1 MRYFSMSNRITIT
14 CSNTLSRFEVEAGS
28 TLSQVAE
35 QMAVKGEYPVI
46 AGYVNNRL
54 RELKMPLYE
63 SCEVRFVDRT
73 SFSGARV
80 YERTVS
86 FVMQKAVEDLFPDFH
101 LRIRHSIG
109 GNGFYCDIE
118 GLELTE
124 AHVES
129 IESRMQEIV
138 EFDIPISRLKLP
150 TDEIRGIYVEHE
162 YFDKVELLDTRPR
175 LYSTIYQ
182 IDQTYGY
189 FYGSLAPS
197 SGYVDLFR
205 VRPYYN
211 GILLSLPQRDKP
223 SLIGLPFRQE
233 KLFDIFREYQ
243 SWSKIMGVP
252 TVGKLNTK
260 VLEGDSSE
268 LIKIAEAFHEKKLS
282 KVADSIAQKVEEGVK
297 MVLISGPSSSG
308 KTTSAKR
315 LGIHLQVLGLDPVLI
330 SLDDY
335 FVNREDTPKDE
346 NGEYDFEA
354 LEAID
359 IAQFNDHLQ
368 RLCAGETIA
377 VPRYDFISG
386 TRKWHDNPLTLSDKS
401 ILIVEGIHA
410 LNPALTPVIEE
421 ALKFKIYV
429 SCITSVAMDNL
440 SRISTSDNRLLRRLT
455 RDYTQRG
462 ANGIATLARWGSV
475 RRGEECHIFPYQ
487 EQADVIINSSLFYE
501 ISVIRSFVEPIL
513 HEVPNTVP
521 EYDQAR
527 RLLRFLDNF
536 APISP
541 DEIPPT
547 SILREF
553 IGGSS
558 FKY

>member
-1 MRYFSMSNRITIT
+1 MNQEISILCT
-14 CSNTLSRFEVEAGS
+14 NTSSTLTLEAGS
-28 TLSQVAE
+28 TLE
-35 QMAVKGEYPVI
+35 QIAAITSATLRYPII

-54 RELKMPLYE
+54 RELKSPVYE
-63 SCEVRFVDRT
+63 SSTVTFIDRT

-80 YERTVS
+80 YERTAS
-86 FVMQKAVEDLFPDFH
+86 FIMQKAIEDLFPEHH

-109 GNGFYCDIE
+109 NNGFYCEVDGIE
-118 GLELTE
+118 RLST
-124 AHVES
+124 AQIHS
-129 IESRMQEIV
+129 IEQRMHEIIRL
-138 EFDIPISRLKLP
+138 DLPIIRTKRP
-150 TDEIRGIYVEHE
+150 TDEIRQIYSERG
-162 YFDKVELLDTRPR
+162 YFDKVELLETRPR
-175 LYSTIYQ
+175 LYSVLYQ
-182 IDQTYGY
+182 LDHTYGY

-197 SGYVDLFR
+197 AAYVDLFEL
-205 VRPYYN
+205 RPYYK
-211 GILLSLPQRDKP
+211 GAILALPQRNNPAKIVP
-223 SLIGLPFRQE
+223 AVRQE

-243 SWSKIMGVP
+243 SWVNIMGVP
-252 TVGKLNTK
+252 TVGKLNAK

-282 KVADSIAQKVEEGVK
+282 TVADSIAADVEQGGR

-308 KTTSAKR
+308 KTTTAKR

-335 FVNREDTPKDE
+335 FVNRVDTPKDE
-346 NGEYDFEA
+346 NGNYDFEA

-359 IAQFNDHLQ
+359 IAQFNDHLR
-368 RLCAGETIA
+368 RLFAGESIA
-377 VPRYDFISG
+377 IPRYDFISG
-386 TRKWHDNPLTLSDKS
+386 TRKWHDHPLTLSPSS

-410 LNPALTPVIEE
+410 LNPALTPAIEE
-421 ALKFKIYV
+421 SLKYKIYV

-455 RDYTQRG
+455 RDYTGRG
-462 ANGIATLARWGSV
+462 KSAIDTLSQWGSV
-475 RRGEECHIFPYQ
+475 RRGEERHIFPYQ
-487 EQADVIINSSLFYE
+487 EEADVIINSSLFYE
-501 ISVIRSFVEPIL
+501 ISVIRAFAEPIL

-536 APISP
+536 APIEPS
-541 DEIPPT
+541 EIPPT

>member
-1 MRYFSMSNRITIT
+1 MANKITII
-14 CSNTLSRFEVEAGS
+14 CANTSTTLEVEAGS
-28 TLSQVAE
+28 TLSQVSALLSIE
-35 QMAVKGEYPVI
+35 GEYPII

-54 RELKMPLYE
+54 RELERPLYQ
-63 SCEVRFVDRT
+63 SATVRFVDRT

-80 YERTVS
+80 YERTIS
-86 FVMQKAVEDLFPDFH
+86 FIMQKAVEDLFPEHH

-109 GNGFYCDIE
+109 GSGFYCEVDGIEQLSLEQIQSLKQRMRDI
-118 GLELTE
+118 
-124 AHVES
+124 
-129 IESRMQEIV
+129 IESDMPIV
-138 EFDIPISRLKLP
+138 HTKRP
-150 TDEIRGIYVEHE
+150 TDQVREIYSERG
-162 YFDKVELLDTRPR
+162 YFDKVQLLDTRPR
-175 LYSTIYQ
+175 LYSTLYQ
-182 IDQTYGY
+182 IGQTYGY

-197 SGYVDLFR
+197 SRYIDLFELL
-205 VRPYYN
+205 PYYK
-211 GILLSLPQRDKP
+211 GVALVLPQRDTP
-223 SLIGLPFRQE
+223 SKIGSVPQQE

-243 SWSKIMGVP
+243 SWVDIMGVP
-252 TVGKLNTK
+252 TVGKLNAK
-260 VLEGDSSE
+260 VLAGDSSE
-268 LIKIAEAFHEKKLS
+268 LIKIAEAFHERKLS
-282 KVADSIAQKVEEGVK
+282 RVADSIAEDVERGGR

-308 KTTSAKR
+308 KTTTAKR
-315 LGIHLQVLGLDPVLI
+315 LGIHLQVLGLKPILI

-335 FVNREDTPKDE
+335 FVNRDQTPKDA
-346 NGEYDFEA
+346 NGQYDFEA

-368 RLCAGETIA
+368 RLFAGESVAI
-377 VPRYDFISG
+377 PRYDFISG
-386 TRKWHDNPLTLSDKS
+386 TRKWHDHPLTLTSDS

-410 LNPALTPVIEE
+410 LNPALTPVIDDS
-421 ALKFKIYV
+421 LKYKIYV

-462 ANGIATLARWGSV
+462 KNGRETLAQWGSV
-475 RRGEECHIFPYQ
+475 RRGEERHIFPYQ

-501 ISVIRSFVEPIL
+501 ISVIRAFAEPIL

-521 EYDQAR
+521 EYDQAC

-536 APISP
+536 TSIDPA
-541 DEIPPT
+541 EIPPT
-547 SILREF
+547 SVLREF

>member
-1 MRYFSMSNRITIT
+1 MAHKITIL
-14 CSNTLSRFEVEAGS
+14 CNNTSSTIEVEAGS
-28 TLSQVAE
+28 TLGEIAAQLDIESQ
-35 QMAVKGEYPVI
+35 YPLI

-54 RELKMPLYE
+54 RELGRPLYE
-63 SCEVRFVDRT
+63 SSSVRLVDRT

-80 YERTVS
+80 YERTAS
-86 FVMQKAVEDLFPDFH
+86 FIMQKAVEDLFPDHH
-101 LRIRHSIG
+101 LRIRHSVG
-109 GNGFYCDIE
+109 GNGFYCEIDGIE
-118 GLELTE
+118 EVSTSQIN
-124 AHVES
+124 S
-129 IESRMQEIV
+129 IELRMKEIIQ
-138 EFDIPISRLKLP
+138 FDMPIIHSKCP
-150 TDEIRGIYVEHE
+150 TDQVRQIYHERG

-175 LYSTIYQ
+175 LYSTLYQ
-182 IDQTYGY
+182 IGHTYGY

-197 SGYVDLFR
+197 SGYVDLFDL
-205 VRPYYN
+205 RPYYK
-211 GILLSLPQRDKP
+211 GILLALPLRESP
-223 SLIGLPFRQE
+223 SAIGRSPRQE

-243 SWSKIMGVP
+243 SWVNIMGVP
-252 TVGKLNTK
+252 TVGKLNAK
-260 VLEGDSSE
+260 VLAGDSSE
-268 LIKIAEAFHEKKLS
+268 LIKIAEAFHEKKFS
-282 KVADSIAQKVEEGVK
+282 TVADTIATEVEQGGR

-308 KTTSAKR
+308 KTTTAKR
-315 LGIHLQVLGLDPVLI
+315 LGTHLRVLGLDPVLI

-359 IAQFNDHLQ
+359 IKQFNDHLQ
-368 RLCAGETIA
+368 RLFAGESVAI
-377 VPRYDFISG
+377 PRYDFISG
-386 TRKWHDNPLTLSDKS
+386 TRKWHDNPLTLSPSS

-410 LNPALTPVIEE
+410 LNPALTPVIDDS
-421 ALKFKIYV
+421 LKFKIYV

-462 ANGIATLARWGSV
+462 ANGVSTLARWGSV
-475 RRGEECHIFPYQ
+475 RRGEERHIFPFQ
-487 EQADVIINSSLFYE
+487 EQADLIINSSLFYE
-501 ISVIRSFVEPIL
+501 ISVIRTFVEPIL
-513 HEVPNTVP
+513 HEVPNTVA

-536 APISP
+536 IPISP
-541 DEIPPT
+541 SEIPPT

>member
-1 MRYFSMSNRITIT
+1 MSNKITI
-14 CSNTLSRFEVEAGS
+14 CCLNTSTNFEVAAGS
-28 TLSQVAE
+28 TLKEIATLITLESC
-35 QMAVKGEYPVI
+35 YPII

-54 RELKMPLYE
+54 RELNTPLYE
-63 SCEVRFVDRT
+63 SSTIRFVDRCT
-73 SFSGARV
+73 FAGAKV

-86 FVMQKAVEDLFPDFH
+86 LIMQKAVEDLFPENH

-109 GNGFYCDIE
+109 GSSFYCEVDGIE
-118 GLELTE
+118 QLTV
-124 AHVES
+124 AQIKS
-129 IESRMQEIV
+129 IERRMKEII
-138 EFDIPISRLKLP
+138 EFDMPIIRTKIP
-150 TDEIRGIYVEHE
+150 TDQVRKIYCERGYN
-162 YFDKVELLDTRPR
+162 DKVNLLDTRPR
-175 LYSTIYQ
+175 LYSVVYQ

-197 SGYVDLFR
+197 SGYVDLFDL
-205 VRPYYN
+205 RPYYK
-211 GILLSLPQRDKP
+211 GVLLALPKGDAP
-223 SLIGLPFRQE
+223 SKIGSAPRPE

-243 SWSKIMGVP
+243 RWVDIMGVP

-260 VLEGDSSE
+260 VLEGDASE
-268 LIKIAEAFHEKKLS
+268 MIKIAEAFHEKKLS
-282 KVADSIAQKVEEGVK
+282 RVADDIESALERGVR

-308 KTTSAKR
+308 KTTTAKR
-315 LGIHLQVLGLDPVLI
+315 LGIDLQVLGLSPVLI

-335 FVNREDTPKDE
+335 FVNREDSPKDE

-354 LEAID
+354 LETVD
-359 IAQFNDHLQ
+359 VPQFNNDLQ
-368 RLCAGETIA
+368 RLFAGESVAI
-377 VPRYDFISG
+377 PRYDFISG
-386 TRKWHDNPLTLSDKS
+386 TRKWHDQPLTLSPQS

-410 LNPALTPVIEE
+410 LNPALTPAIEE
-421 ALKFKIYV
+421 SMKYKIYV

-462 ANGIATLARWGSV
+462 ANGVSTLARWSSV
-475 RRGEECHIFPYQ
+475 RRGEERHIFPYQ

-501 ISVIRSFVEPIL
+501 ISVIRPFVEPIL

-536 APISP
+536 VAIDPT
-541 DEIPPT
+541 EIPPT

>member
-1 MRYFSMSNRITIT
+1 MGNKIKIL
-14 CSNTLSRFEVEAGS
+14 CSNTSTTYEVEAGS
-28 TLSQVAE
+28 TLGEVA
-35 QMAVKGEYPVI
+35 QLIGAKCQYPII
-46 AGYVNNRL
+46 AGYVDNRL
-54 RELKMPLYE
+54 RELKHLLYQ
-63 SCEVRFVDRT
+63 SATVKFVDRT

-80 YERTVS
+80 YERTLS
-86 FVMQKAVEDLFPDFH
+86 FVMQKAVEDLFPEHH
-101 LRIRHSIG
+101 LRIRHSLGISC
-109 GNGFYCDIE
+109 FYCEVDGIARLTFSQIKAIE
-118 GLELTE
+118 R
-124 AHVES
+124 
-129 IESRMQEIV
+129 RMREII
-138 EFDIPISRLKLP
+138 EFDRPIHRSKRP
-150 TDEIRGIYVEHE
+150 TDEVRMIYRERGYL
-162 YFDKVELLDTRPR
+162 DKVQLLDTRPR
-175 LYSTIYQ
+175 LYSALYQ

-197 SGYVDLFR
+197 SGYVDLFDI
-205 VRPYYN
+205 RPYYN
-211 GILLSLPQRDKP
+211 GALLVLPQRSNP
-223 SLIGLPFRQE
+223 SKIGSSIGQE

-243 SWSKIMGVP
+243 SWVNIMGVP

-282 KVADSIAQKVEEGVK
+282 TVADTIATEVEQGRR

-308 KTTSAKR
+308 KTTTAKR

-346 NGEYDFEA
+346 NGVYDYEA

-359 IAQFNDHLQ
+359 IAQFNDHLE
-368 RLCAGETIA
+368 RLFAGESVAI
-377 VPRYDFISG
+377 PRYDFISG
-386 TRKWHDNPLTLSDKS
+386 TRKWHENPLTLSPTS

-410 LNPALTPVIEE
+410 LNPALTPVIDD
-421 ALKFKIYV
+421 ALKYKIYV

-462 ANGIATLARWGSV
+462 KDAVSTLSQWGSV
-475 RRGEECHIFPYQ
+475 RRGEERHIFPFQ
-487 EQADVIINSSLFYE
+487 GCADVIINTSLFYE
-501 ISVIRSFVEPIL
+501 ISVIRAFAEPIL
-513 HEVPNTVP
+513 HEVPNTVI

-536 APISP
+536 APIDP
-541 DEIPPT
+541 KEIPPT
-547 SILREF
+547 SVLREF

>member
-1 MRYFSMSNRITIT
+1 MANKITIICGDT
-14 CSNTLSRFEVEAGS
+14 SKVYEVAAGS
-28 TLSQVAE
+28 TL
-35 QMAVKGEYPVI
+35 GEIAKLTAAQSKYPII

-54 RELKMPLYE
+54 RELNRALYE
-63 SCEVRFVDRT
+63 SSTVRFVDRS

-80 YERTVS
+80 YERTAS
-86 FVMQKAVEDLFPDFH
+86 FVMQKAVEDLFPQYH

-109 GNGFYCDIE
+109 HSGFYCEVDGIE
-118 GLELTE
+118 KLSAEQIASINGRMLEI
-124 AHVES
+124 
-129 IESRMQEIV
+129 IEL
-138 EFDIPISRLKLP
+138 DLPIIHTKRP
-150 TDEIRGIYVEHE
+150 TDQVRQIYFERGYN
-162 YFDKVELLDTRPR
+162 DKVQLLDTLPR
-175 LYSTIYQ
+175 LYSALYQ
-182 IDQTYGY
+182 LDQTYGY

-197 SGYVDLFR
+197 TGYVDLFEL
-205 VRPYYN
+205 RPYYN
-211 GILLSLPQRDKP
+211 GAILALPQRNKP
-223 SLIGLPFRQE
+223 SQIGSSPRQE

-243 SWSKIMGVP
+243 SWVKIMGVP
-252 TVGKLNTK
+252 TVGELNTK
-260 VLEGDSSE
+260 VLKGDSSE

-282 KVADSIAQKVEEGVK
+282 TVADTIALNVEHGGR

-308 KTTSAKR
+308 KTTTAKR

-335 FVNREDTPKDE
+335 FVNRTDTPKDE
-346 NGEYDFEA
+346 NGEYDYEA

-359 IAQFNDHLQ
+359 IAQFNKHLEE
-368 RLCAGETIA
+368 LFAGKSVAI
-377 VPRYDFISG
+377 PRYDFISG
-386 TRKWHDNPLTLSDKS
+386 TRKWHDHPLTLSPSS

-410 LNPALTPVIEE
+410 LNPALTPVIDE

-462 ANGIATLARWGSV
+462 KNAIETLSGWSSV
-475 RRGEECHIFPYQ
+475 RRGEERHIFPYQ
-487 EQADVIINSSLFYE
+487 EEADIIINSSLFYE
-501 ISVIRSFVEPIL
+501 ISVIRAFAEPIL

-541 DEIPPT
+541 TEIPPT

>member
-1 MRYFSMSNRITIT
+1 MANKITII
-14 CSNTLSRFEVEAGS
+14 CGNTSSKVEVDAGS
-28 TLSQVAE
+28 TLSQIANLLNIS
-35 QMAVKGEYPVI
+35 GEYPLI
-46 AGYVNNRL
+46 ASYVNNRL
-54 RELKMPLYE
+54 RELETPIYE
-63 SCEVRFVDRT
+63 SSTVKFVDRT
-73 SFSGARV
+73 SFPGARV

-86 FVMQKAVEDLFPDFH
+86 LVMQKAVEDIFPEFH

-109 GNGFYCDIE
+109 GNGFYCEIDGLDKITSNDIDR
-118 GLELTE
+118 
-124 AHVES
+124 
-129 IESRMQEIV
+129 IEERMKEIIAL
-138 EFDIPISRLKLP
+138 DMPINRIKLP
-150 TDEIRGIYVEHE
+150 TDEVRAIYSQRGYS
-162 YFDKVELLDTRPR
+162 DKVELLETRPR
-175 LYSTIYQ
+175 LYSTVYQ

-197 SGYVDLFR
+197 SGYIDLFDLQ
-205 VRPYYN
+205 PYCN
-211 GILLSLPQRDKP
+211 GILLALPCRENP
-223 SLIGLPFRQE
+223 SVIGTSPRQE

-243 SWSKIMGVP
+243 RWVDIMGVP
-252 TVGKLNTK
+252 TVGKLNAK

-268 LIKIAEAFHEKKLS
+268 MIKIAEAFHEKKLS
-282 KVADSIAQKVEEGVK
+282 TVADAIVEDVDRGGR

-308 KTTSAKR
+308 KTTTAKR

-335 FVNREDTPKDE
+335 FVDREATPKDAS
-346 NGEYDFEA
+346 GEYDFEA

-359 IAQFNDHLQ
+359 IPQFNDHLQ
-368 RLCAGETIA
+368 RLFAGESVAI
-377 VPRYDFISG
+377 PRYDFISG
-386 TRKWHDNPLTLSDKS
+386 TRKWHDHPLTLTPRS

-410 LNPALTPVIEE
+410 LNPALTPAIEE
-421 ALKFKIYV
+421 SLKYKIYV

-455 RDYTQRG
+455 RDYSGRG
-462 ANGIATLARWGSV
+462 ANGISTLARWGSV
-475 RRGEECHIFPYQ
+475 RRGEERHIFPYQ

-536 APISP
+536 APIDPS
-541 DEIPPT
+541 EIPPT

>member
-1 MRYFSMSNRITIT
+1 MVNKIMIHCI
-14 CSNTLSRFEVEAGS
+14 NTQSQIEVDAGS
-28 TLSQVAE
+28 TLSQIAQLAAAE
-35 QMAVKGEYPVI
+35 SQYPII

-54 RELKMPLYE
+54 RELNRPLYE
-63 SCEVRFVDRT
+63 SSTVRFVDRT
-73 SFSGARV
+73 SFCGARV

-86 FVMQKAVEDLFPDFH
+86 FIMQKAVEDLYPSSH
-101 LRIRHSIG
+101 LHIRHSIG
-109 GNGFYCDIE
+109 NSGFYCEVDGIEKLSTHDIN
-118 GLELTE
+118 
-124 AHVES
+124 S
-129 IESRMQEIV
+129 IERRMREII
-138 EFDIPISRLKLP
+138 DSDMPIIRSKLP
-150 TDEIRGIYVEHE
+150 TDHVRQIYIQRGYL
-162 YFDKVELLDTRPR
+162 DKVALLDTRPR
-175 LYSTIYQ
+175 LYSTLYQ
-182 IDQTYGY
+182 IENTYGF

-197 SGYVDLFR
+197 TKYVDLFEI
-205 VRPYYN
+205 RPYYN
-211 GILLSLPQRDKP
+211 GAFLSLPQRSCPDII
-223 SLIGLPFRQE
+223 SYYIRQE

-243 SWSKIMGVP
+243 SWVGIMGVP
-252 TVGKLNTK
+252 TVGALNTK

-282 KVADSIAQKVEEGVK
+282 KVADTVASNVEQGAR
-297 MVLISGPSSSG
+297 MILISGPSSSG
-308 KTTSAKR
+308 KTTTAKR

-346 NGEYDFEA
+346 NGQYDFEA

-368 RLCAGETIA
+368 RLFAGESVAI
-377 VPRYDFISG
+377 PRYDFISG
-386 TRKWHDNPLTLSDKS
+386 TRKWHENPLTLKPSS

-410 LNPALTPVIEE
+410 LNPALTPVIDD

-462 ANGIATLARWGSV
+462 KDAISTLRQWGSV
-475 RRGEECHIFPYQ
+475 RRGEERHIFPYQ
-487 EQADVIINSSLFYE
+487 ENADVIINSSLFYE
-501 ISVIRSFVEPIL
+501 ISVIRSFAEPIL

-521 EYDQAR
+521 EFDQAC

-541 DEIPPT
+541 AEIPPT
-547 SILREF
+547 SVLREF

>member
-1 MRYFSMSNRITIT
+1 MAKKVSIICN
-14 CSNTLSRFEVEAGS
+14 NTSSTVEVEAGLTLAEIAALIGVQS
-28 TLSQVAE
+28 T
-35 QMAVKGEYPVI
+35 YPII
-46 AGYVNNRL
+46 ACYVNNRL
-54 RELKMPLYE
+54 RELTTPIYD
-63 SCEVRFVDRT
+63 SSTIRFVDRT
-73 SFSGARV
+73 SFNGARV
-80 YERTVS
+80 YERTVML
-86 FVMQKAVEDLFPDFH
+86 VMQKAVEDLFPENH

-109 GNGFYCDIE
+109 GNSFYCEVDGIE
-118 GLELTE
+118 QLSA
-124 AHVES
+124 AHIKS
-129 IESRMQEIV
+129 IERRMR
-138 EFDIPISRLKLP
+138 DIISLDMPIIYAKLP
-150 TDEIRGIYVEHE
+150 TERVREIYAERGYQ
-162 YFDKVELLDTRPR
+162 DKVQLLDTRPR
-175 LYSTIYQ
+175 LYSALYQ
-182 IDQTYGY
+182 IDKTYGY

-197 SGYVDLFR
+197 SRYVDLFDL
-205 VRPYYN
+205 RPYYK
-211 GILLSLPQRDKP
+211 GVLLALPQRNKP
-223 SLIGLPFRQE
+223 SKIGSSPHQE

-243 SWSKIMGVP
+243 TWVNIMGVP
-252 TVGKLNTK
+252 TIGELNKK

-282 KVADSIAQKVEEGVK
+282 TVADTVATKVEQGGR

-308 KTTSAKR
+308 KTTTAKR
-315 LGIHLQVLGLDPVLI
+315 LGIHLQVLGFDPVLI

-359 IAQFNDHLQ
+359 IAQFNDHLS
-368 RLCAGETIA
+368 RLFVGESVAI
-377 VPRYDFISG
+377 PRYDFISG
-386 TRKWHDNPLTLSDKS
+386 TRKWHDNPLTLTSRS
-401 ILIVEGIHA
+401 VLIVEGIHA
-410 LNPALTPVIEE
+410 LNPALTPAIDD

-462 ANGIATLARWGSV
+462 SNGIATLARWGSV
-475 RRGEECHIFPYQ
+475 RRGEERHIFPYQ

-501 ISVIRSFVEPIL
+501 ISVLRPFAEPIL

-536 APISP
+536 TVIDPA
-541 DEIPPT
+541 EIPPT

>member
-1 MRYFSMSNRITIT
+1 MVNKITVT
-14 CSNTLSRFEVEAGS
+14 CGNSSRSYQVDAGS
-28 TLSQVAE
+28 TIGEVASIIGIKN
-35 QMAVKGEYPVI
+35 QYPVI

-54 RELKMPLYE
+54 RELNTRLFE
-63 SCEVRFVDRT
+63 SATVKFVDRS

-80 YERTVS
+80 YERTLS
-86 FVMQKAVEDLFPDFH
+86 FIMQKAVEDLFPECH
-101 LRIRHSIG
+101 LRIRHSLG
-109 GNGFYCDIE
+109 HNSFYCEVDGMERLTTATIE
-118 GLELTE
+118 
-124 AHVES
+124 A
-129 IESRMQEIV
+129 IESRMREIIAL
-138 EFDIPISRLKLP
+138 DLPIIRSKRP
-150 TDEIRGIYVEHE
+150 TDEVRQIYLERGYN
-162 YFDKVELLDTRPR
+162 DKVELLDTRPR
-175 LYSTIYQ
+175 LYSVLYQ
-182 IDQTYGY
+182 IGKTYGY

-197 SGYVDLFR
+197 SGYIDLFDIS
-205 VRPYYN
+205 PYYK
-211 GILLSLPQRDKP
+211 GALLVLPQRNNP
-223 SLIGLPFRQE
+223 STISSVIRQE

-243 SWSKIMGVP
+243 SWVNIMGVP
-252 TVGKLNTK
+252 TVGKLNGK
-260 VLEGDSSE
+260 VLGGDSSE

-282 KVADSIAQKVEEGVK
+282 TVADAIAADVK
-297 MVLISGPSSSG
+297 LGGRMVLISGPSSSG
-308 KTTSAKR
+308 KTTTAKR
-315 LGIHLQVLGLDPVLI
+315 LGIHLQVLGLNPVLI

-335 FVNREDTPKDE
+335 FVNRVDTPKDE

-359 IAQFNDHLQ
+359 IAQFNDHLK
-368 RLCAGETIA
+368 RLFAGESVAI
-377 VPRYDFISG
+377 PRYDFISG
-386 TRKWHDNPLTLSDKS
+386 TRKWHENPLTLTPES

-410 LNPALTPVIEE
+410 LNPALTPAIGDE
-421 ALKFKIYV
+421 LKYKIYV

-462 ANGIATLARWGSV
+462 KSAIDTLSGWGSV
-475 RRGEECHIFPYQ
+475 RRGEERHIFPYQ
-487 EQADVIINSSLFYE
+487 EEADVIINSSLFYE
-501 ISVIRSFVEPIL
+501 ISVIRAFAEPIL

-536 APISP
+536 APICP
-541 DEIPPT
+541 TEIPPT

>member
-1 MRYFSMSNRITIT
+1 MSNKITII
-14 CSNTLSRFEVEAGS
+14 CSNTSSTLEVEAGS
-28 TLSQVAE
+28 TLSQIALLLNIE
-35 QMAVKGEYPVI
+35 SRYPVI

-54 RELKMPLYE
+54 RELKTPLYE
-63 SCEVRFVDRT
+63 SSTVQFVDRT

-80 YERTVS
+80 YERTVF

-101 LRIRHSIG
+101 LHIRHAIG
-109 GNGFYCDIE
+109 GNGFYCEVEGIE
-118 GLELTE
+118 KLTTTHIE
-124 AHVES
+124 C
-129 IESRMQEIV
+129 IESRMQEII
-138 EFDIPISRLKLP
+138 EFDIPINRLKLP
-150 TDEIRGIYVEHE
+150 TDEIREIYVDHE
-162 YFDKVELLDTRPR
+162 YLDKVQLLDTRPR

-182 IDQTYGY
+182 IGETYGY

-197 SGYVDLFR
+197 SSYVDLFDL
-205 VRPYYN
+205 RPYYN
-211 GILLSLPQRDKP
+211 GALLALPQRDKP
-223 SLIGLPFRQE
+223 SLIGSSFRQE

-243 SWSKIMGVP
+243 SWVNIMGVP
-252 TVGKLNTK
+252 TVGKLNAK

-282 KVADSIAQKVEEGVK
+282 KVADTIADKVINGCR

-308 KTTSAKR
+308 KTTTAKR

-346 NGEYDFEA
+346 NGEFDFEA

-359 IAQFNDHLQ
+359 IPQFNDHLQ
-368 RLCAGETIA
+368 RLCAGETVA

-386 TRKWHDNPLTLSDKS
+386 TRKWHEHPLTLTERS

-421 ALKFKIYV
+421 SIKYKIYV

-455 RDYTQRG
+455 RDYTQR
-462 ANGIATLARWGSV
+462 ASNGVATLSRWGSV
-475 RRGEECHIFPYQ
+475 RRGEERHIFPYQ
-487 EQADVIINSSLFYE
+487 EKADVIINSSLFYE

-541 DEIPPT
+541 SEIPPT
-547 SILREF
+547 SVLREF

>member
-1 MRYFSMSNRITIT
+1 MAKKITIR
-14 CSNTLSRFEVEAGS
+14 CANNPSNIVEVDAGS
-28 TLSQVAE
+28 SLSEIALVMGVE
-35 QMAVKGEYPVI
+35 SRYPII

-54 RELKMPLYE
+54 RELETLIYE
-63 SCEVRFVDRT
+63 SSSIRFVDRT

-80 YERTVS
+80 YERTAS
-86 FVMQKAVEDLFPDFH
+86 LIMQKAIEDIFPENH

-109 GNGFYCDIE
+109 GNGFYCEVDGIE
-118 GLELTE
+118 KLSA
-124 AHVES
+124 AHIKS
-129 IESRMQEIV
+129 IESRMRDIISVDMAITRTKRPTEEVREIY
-138 EFDIPISRLKLP
+138 SQ
-150 TDEIRGIYVEHE
+150 RGYL
-162 YFDKVELLDTRPR
+162 DKVQLLDTRPR
-175 LYSTIYQ
+175 LYSTLYQ

-197 SGYVDLFR
+197 SGYVDLFDL
-205 VRPYYN
+205 RPYYK
-211 GILLSLPQRDKP
+211 GLLLALPQRDNP
-223 SLIGLPFRQE
+223 SKIGRSPRQE

-243 SWSKIMGVP
+243 RWVNIMSVP
-252 TVGKLNTK
+252 TVGRLNAK
-260 VLEGDSSE
+260 VLAGDASE
-268 LIKIAEAFHEKKLS
+268 LIKIAEAFHERKFS
-282 KVADSIAQKVEEGVK
+282 RVADQIVENVEQGVR

-308 KTTSAKR
+308 KTTTAKR
-315 LGIHLQVLGLDPVLI
+315 LGIDLQVLGFDPVLI

-335 FVNREDTPKDE
+335 FVNREDSPKDE

-354 LEAID
+354 LESID
-359 IAQFNDHLQ
+359 ITQFNSDLQ
-368 RLCAGETIA
+368 RLFAGESVA

-386 TRKWHDNPLTLSDKS
+386 RRKWHDQPLTLTPQS

-410 LNPALTPVIEE
+410 LNPALTPAIDD

-462 ANGIATLARWGSV
+462 ANAVATLARWGSV
-475 RRGEECHIFPYQ
+475 RRGEERHIFPYQ
-487 EQADVIINSSLFYE
+487 EEADVIINSSLFYE
-501 ISVIRSFVEPIL
+501 ISVIRPFVEPIL

-536 APISP
+536 TVIDPA
-541 DEIPPT
+541 EIPPT

-558 FKY
+558 FTY

>member
-1 MRYFSMSNRITIT
+1 MVNKIKIYCENV
-14 CSNTLSRFEVEAGS
+14 SRSFEVEAGCALGS
-28 TLSQVAE
+28 IVCLAAPKSQ
-35 QMAVKGEYPVI
+35 YPII

-54 RELKMPLYE
+54 RELTTPLYE
-63 SCEVRFVDRT
+63 SATVRFVDRT

-86 FVMQKAVEDLFPDFH
+86 FIMQKAVEDLFPEHH

-109 GNGFYCDIE
+109 GNGFYCEVDGIEQLTSAHIKSIDCCMRDII
-118 GLELTE
+118 EL
-124 AHVES
+124 
-129 IESRMQEIV
+129 
-138 EFDIPISRLKLP
+138 DKPIIRTKRP
-150 TDEIRGIYVEHE
+150 TDEIREIYSERG
-162 YFDKVELLDTRPR
+162 YLDKVQPLDTQPR
-175 LYSTIYQ
+175 LYSAVYQ
-182 IDQTYGY
+182 IAHTYGY

-197 SGYVDLFR
+197 SGYIDLFDL
-205 VRPYYN
+205 RPYYK
-211 GILLSLPQRDKP
+211 GVLLALPQRNNPDRIGS
-223 SLIGLPFRQE
+223 SLRQE

-243 SWSKIMGVP
+243 SWVNIMGVP
-252 TVGKLNTK
+252 TIGKLNAK
-260 VLEGDSSE
+260 VIAGDSSE

-282 KVADSIAQKVEEGVK
+282 TVADAVAAKVEQGGR

-308 KTTSAKR
+308 KTTTAKR

-346 NGEYDFEA
+346 SGEYDYEA

-359 IAQFNDHLQ
+359 IAQFNDHLE
-368 RLCAGETIA
+368 RLFAGESVAI
-377 VPRYDFISG
+377 PRYDFISG
-386 TRKWHDNPLTLSDKS
+386 TRKWHDQPLTLKPSS

-410 LNPALTPVIEE
+410 LNPALTPVIED
-421 ALKFKIYV
+421 ALKYKIYV

-462 ANGIATLARWGSV
+462 KDAIETLSRWGSV
-475 RRGEECHIFPYQ
+475 RRGEERHIFPFQ
-487 EQADVIINSSLFYE
+487 EEADLIINSSLFYE
-501 ISVIRSFVEPIL
+501 ISVIRTFVEPIL

-536 APISP
+536 TKIDPS
-541 DEIPPT
+541 EIPPT

>member
-1 MRYFSMSNRITIT
+1 MANKITII
-14 CSNTLSRFEVEAGS
+14 CSNTSSTIEVDAGS
-28 TLSQVAE
+28 TLSQIAALLNVTSH
-35 QMAVKGEYPVI
+35 YPLI
-46 AGYVNNRL
+46 ACYVNNRL
-54 RELKMPLYE
+54 RELNCSLYE
-63 SCEVRFVDRT
+63 SSTIRYVDRT

-80 YERTVS
+80 YERTLS
-86 FVMQKAVEDLFPDFH
+86 FVMQKAVEDIFPDFH

-109 GNGFYCDIE
+109 GNSFYCEIDGIE
-118 GLELTE
+118 KITPT
-124 AHVES
+124 HVDC
-129 IESRMQEIV
+129 IESRMQEIIAY
-138 EFDIPISRLKLP
+138 DMPISRIKLP
-150 TDEIRGIYVEHE
+150 TDEMREIYSARGYS
-162 YFDKVELLDTRPR
+162 DKVELLDTRPR
-175 LYSTIYQ
+175 LYSTMYQ
-182 IDQTYGY
+182 IDNTYGY

-197 SGYVDLFR
+197 SGYIDLFDL
-205 VRPYYN
+205 RPYCD
-211 GILLSLPQRDKP
+211 GALLVLPRRDKP
-223 SLIGLPFRQE
+223 SLIGSSPRQE

-243 SWSKIMGVP
+243 GWVNIMGVP

-282 KVADSIAQKVEEGVK
+282 KVADAIADDVESGGR

-308 KTTSAKR
+308 KTTTAKR

-335 FVNREDTPKDE
+335 FVDREDTPKDE
-346 NGEYDFEA
+346 NGEFDFEA

-368 RLCAGETIA
+368 RLFAGESVAI
-377 VPRYDFISG
+377 PRYDFISG
-386 TRKWHDNPLTLSDKS
+386 TRKWHDHPLTLTPQS

-410 LNPALTPVIEE
+410 LNPALTPAIEE
-421 ALKFKIYV
+421 SLKYKIYV

-455 RDYTQRG
+455 RDYTGRG
-462 ANGIATLARWGSV
+462 ANGVATLARWGSV
-475 RRGEECHIFPYQ
+475 RRGEERHIFPYQ

-541 DEIPPT
+541 SEIPPT

>member
-1 MRYFSMSNRITIT
+1 MSNKITII
-14 CSNTLSRFEVEAGS
+14 CSNTSSTLEVEAGS
-28 TLSQVAE
+28 TLSQIALLLNFE
-35 QMAVKGEYPVI
+35 SRYPVI

-54 RELKMPLYE
+54 RELKTPLYE
-63 SCEVRFVDRT
+63 NSTIRFVDRT
-73 SFSGARV
+73 SFCGARV
-80 YERTVS
+80 YERTVF

-101 LRIRHSIG
+101 LHIRHAIG
-109 GNGFYCDIE
+109 GNGFYCEVEGIE
-118 GLELTE
+118 KLTT
-124 AHVES
+124 AHIEC
-129 IESRMQEIV
+129 IESRMQEII
-138 EFDIPISRLKLP
+138 EFDIPINRLKLP
-150 TDEIRGIYVEHE
+150 TDEIREIYVDHE
-162 YFDKVELLDTRPR
+162 YLDKVQLLDTRPR

-182 IDQTYGY
+182 IDQTFGY

-197 SGYVDLFR
+197 SGYVDLFDL
-205 VRPYYN
+205 RPYYN
-211 GILLSLPQRDKP
+211 GALLALPQRDKP
-223 SLIGLPFRQE
+223 SLIGSSFRQE

-243 SWSKIMGVP
+243 SWVNIMGVP
-252 TVGKLNTK
+252 TVGKLNAK

-282 KVADSIAQKVEEGVK
+282 KVADTIAEKVVNGCR

-308 KTTSAKR
+308 KTTTAKR

-346 NGEYDFEA
+346 NGEFDFEA

-359 IAQFNDHLQ
+359 IPQFNDHLQ
-368 RLCAGETIA
+368 RLCAGESVA

-386 TRKWHDNPLTLSDKS
+386 TRKWHENPLTLTEQS

-421 ALKFKIYV
+421 SLKYKIYV

-462 ANGIATLARWGSV
+462 SNGVATLSRWGSV
-475 RRGEECHIFPYQ
+475 RRGEERHIFPYQ

-536 APISP
+536 APINPS
-541 DEIPPT
+541 EIPPT
-547 SILREF
+547 SVLREF